1 MLMTKGQRVLERAGL
16 GGARCPCVNPP
27 RGLVGW
33 EVDSAPGG
41 PHNRS
46 GCQLSASVAS
56 AGGGLHVCLIGDMI
70 THMPGTEA
78 WGLSERGGTTSTGRP
93 STPQPLAFSQ
103 KPTNHGQW
111 NLRSHPGTPRCSS
124 FRVFTCS
131 LLWSSQWQGP
141 PSGVHRGAGFILLCP
156 PLRSSRLRRK
166 KEKGKQRRVGAG
178 AVEGRAGLRLPPW
191 QSPEPLL
198 PAPAGLREEGGG
210 ARERSPGSMGL
221 LGPGLLSGPARVIG
235 ARGG

>member
-27 RGLVGW
+27 GGL
-33 EVDSAPGG
+33 
-41 PHNRS
+41 
-46 GCQLSASVAS
+46 
-56 AGGGLHVCLIGDMI
+56 AGGKWTAHQEVPTTGRVVNCRPRLPRGGAGLHVCLVGDMI

-156 PLRSSRLRRK
+156 RLRSSRLRRK

-191 QSPEPLL
+191 QSPEPPL